1 MRVTE
6 PNPSSVKGS
15 ALPAPDASATAD
27 STCCVE
33 RRKPMRQR
41 MEAGLASRDMSERKR
56 TTSSVL
62 VGLLLTIAGL
72 GVALLAIVLALM
84 VAAAILPD
92 HNAPMTP

>member
-1 MRVTE
+1 
-6 PNPSSVKGS
+6 
-15 ALPAPDASATAD
+15 
-27 STCCVE
+27 
-33 RRKPMRQR
+33 